1 VGRKQCSPRG
11 AEITGPRQLHETR
24 GAAKKLFGPPK
35 KSGLEFER
43 PGHKPVSSGRGRTAT
58 LTKKEVERNSQK
70 KRKKNEVE
78 R

>member
-1 VGRKQCSPRG
+1 
-11 AEITGPRQLHETR
+11 
-24 GAAKKLFGPPK
+24 LFGPPK

-70 KRKKNEVE
+70 KKKKKKEVE